1 MRPRE
6 ALDTIH
12 PYQPPRMAWEMA
24 VDRGSKGYAKLTMN
38 ELSFGPLPEA
48 KAAAA
53 EALSR
58 GNRYPERDAD
68 PLREAISASNPGIT
82 KSHVI
87 VGNGS
92 SEVHVDLLQ
101 ILERPGEVIFPW
113 PSFPFYSSAAR
124 VVGLSERRVALD
136 QSHTVD
142 LDAFHAAVG
151 PATRA
156 VILCNP
162 NNPTATYLPL
172 EQIRSFAEAL

>member
-1 MRPRE
+1 MKPRA
-6 ALDTIH
+6 ALDTIR

-24 VDRGSKGYAKLTMN
+24 ADRGSKKYAKLTMN

-48 KAAAA
+48 KAAAT

-68 PLREAISASNPGIT
+68 PLREAISASNPGSTQANI
-82 KSHVI
+82 I

-92 SEVHVDLLQ
+92 SEVLVE

-124 VVGLSERRVALD
+124 VVGLDERRVALEER
-136 QSHTVD
+136 HAVD
-142 LDAFHAAVG
+142 LDAIHAALG
-151 PATRA
+151 SKTRA
-156 VILCNP
+156 VIL
-162 NNPTATYLPL
+162 
-172 EQIRSFAEAL
+172 